1 MPGNSSTDTAKYD
14 EYIDCFKTKK
24 EADQWAEDARNA

>member
-24 EADQWAEDARNA
+24 EADQ